1 MQKVPMGISGM
12 ILEAGL
18 VLLALGLAAMG
29 WVLSDMKKNAW
40 IAGALVSAA
49 KS

>member
-1 MQKVPMGISGM
+1 MPTGISGM

-18 VLLALGLAAMG
+18 VLALGLAAMG